1 MSERIDLA
9 GFLLLGLLGGLGH
22 CVGMCSPFV
31 LLVSRRYVSGG
42 DGTVLAGQLWYHS
55 GRIATYA
62 ALGAAAGLAGSA
74 VDVAGGLYGVRR
86 AAPLLAGILLLGSAV
101 PWLLKFSGGTAPSGT
116 IFGRIMT
123 RMRGWIPGHPFLIG
137 LLLGLLPCGLL
148 YSAVIAA
155 VSRDGAAEGAL
166 ALVIFGLGTA
176 PALLGVSVA
185 DALLTRRRPFI
196 NGVAHLFVLVMGA
209 WFVWSALTR

>member
-1 MSERIDLA
+1 MSEPIGLT

-31 LLVSRRYVSGG
+31 LLVSRRYVSGAH
-42 DGTVLAGQLWYHS
+42 GTVLAGQLWYHA

-62 ALGAAAGLAGSA
+62 ALGTAAGLAGSA
-74 VDVAGGLYGVRR
+74 VDVTGALYGVQR
-86 AAPLLAGILLLGSAV
+86 AAPLLAGLLLIGSAAA
-101 PWLLKFSGGTAPSGT
+101 WLVNVGPGASLTGAAFS
-116 IFGRIMT
+116 RIVT
-123 RMRGWIPGHPFLIG
+123 RLRGHVPGHPFLLG

-155 VSRDGAAEGAL
+155 VSRRRAADGAL
-166 ALVIFGLGTA
+166 ALIVFGLGTA

-185 DALLTRRRPFI
+185 DALLTRRRPTV
-196 NGVAHLFVLVMGA
+196 NVAAHLFVLSMGV
-209 WFVWSALTR
+209 WFVWTALAR